1 MEADTNDNLPFLDV
15 QSLLYKGSPFSM
27 GCDASRCLRF
37 LIVLINI
44 LLMLLFLLLMVF
56 GFLIR
61 FSPHLVTG
69 YMQAL
74 LDKSVPETTAE
85 NIAKFFMQNCLPIA
99 LALILFGL
107 LCALFCLV
115 GAMASC
121 CGCRMLLKIYAGIL
135 AVLIIAQ
142 SVAVGLI
149 FGTNENLQNT
159 VDALMTR
166 TLKGAFVKDHADTPG
181 VYVWYQIMTA
191 KNVTCCG
198 MDGYSD
204 FKADSIPSPCCSK
217 STATMPS
224 KCSEADAKKEAIPG
238 CRTRINEF
246 VEKEK
251 TILLVIPIIFILIQ
265 VILFALTVAALR
277 DFAGALFGKTGF
289 SKIDLVRAF
298 HQIPFASEDIPKTA
312 VATPFGLF
320 EFIRMSF
327 GLRNAA
333 QTFQRFIDHVLRGL
347 PFVYACIDDL
357 LVASRNEEEHK
368 DHLALVFDRLDKF
381 GVVINP
387 SKCVFGVPSLEF
399 LDHQVDSEG
408 LRLLPSKVEAVRNFP
423 PPTSKRQLQ
432 QFLGMVNFY
441 RWSLPNCADLMLP
454 LTNMLSGP
462 KGPFKL
468 TSGRN

>member
-1 MEADTNDNLPFLDV
+1 
-15 QSLLYKGSPFSM
+15 
-27 GCDASRCLRF
+27 
-37 LIVLINI
+37 
-44 LLMLLFLLLMVF
+44 MLLFLLLMVF

-107 LCALFCLV
+107 ICALFCLV

-198 MDGYSD
+198 MDGYKD
-204 FKADSIPSPCCSK
+204 FNAGSIPSPCCAT
-217 STATMPS
+217 STATMPPT
-224 KCSEADAKKEAIPG
+224 CSETDANNAKIPG
-238 CRTRINEF
+238 CRKRINDF

-251 TILLVIPIIFILIQ
+251 TILLVIPIIFILFQ

-277 DFAGALFGKTGF
+277 
-289 SKIDLVRAF
+289 
-298 HQIPFASEDIPKTA
+298 
-312 VATPFGLF
+312 
-320 EFIRMSF
+320 
-327 GLRNAA
+327 
-333 QTFQRFIDHVLRGL
+333 
-347 PFVYACIDDL
+347 
-357 LVASRNEEEHK
+357 
-368 DHLALVFDRLDKF
+368 
-381 GVVINP
+381 
-387 SKCVFGVPSLEF
+387 
-399 LDHQVDSEG
+399 
-408 LRLLPSKVEAVRNFP
+408 
-423 PPTSKRQLQ
+423 
-432 QFLGMVNFY
+432 VN
-441 RWSLPNCADLMLP
+441 SISPI
-454 LTNMLSGP
+454 
-462 KGPFKL
+462 
-468 TSGRN
+468 